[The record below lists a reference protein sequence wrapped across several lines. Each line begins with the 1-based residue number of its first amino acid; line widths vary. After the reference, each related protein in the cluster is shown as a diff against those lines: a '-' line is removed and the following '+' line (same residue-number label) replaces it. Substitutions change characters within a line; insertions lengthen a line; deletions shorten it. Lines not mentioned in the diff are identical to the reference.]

1 MGSNL
6 GDRFGMLNRATDA
19 LTTRL
24 GAYSARSRFYET
36 AAWGKTD
43 QPPFLNQALLF
54 HVALPPHELLRTAL
68 AVEKQLGRERLE
80 KWGPR
85 LIDIDLLSY
94 GDYVLETADL
104 TLPHPHLAA
113 RRFALLPMQEIY
125 PAWKHPGTKAR
136 LPELVRN
143 CPDQL
148 PVSAIEY
155 SSNYSCPH
163 GNVL

>member
-1 MGSNL
+1 
-6 GDRFGMLNRATDA
+6 MLNRATNI
-19 LTTRL
+19 LTNRL
-24 GAYSARSRFYET
+24 GAYSARSHFYQT

-54 HVALPPHELLRTAL
+54 HVALPPHELLRVAL
-68 AVEKQLGRERLE
+68 TTEQRLGRQRLE

-94 GDYVLETADL
+94 GDYILKTPKL

-125 PAWKHPGTKAR
+125 PTWQHPATGTL
-136 LPELVRN
+136 LPELIRV
-143 CPDQL
+143 CSDTL
-148 PVSAIEY
+148 SVSAIEY

-163 GNVL
+163 ESAP